1 METNTGWNATAGAEE
16 SPGGKTRNWKK
27 LVIRWTLFLLPT
39 LATFLGTYLYLDWQA
54 KPHTPPDGYVFPRE
68 PVLVGT
74 YRYEAPG
81 GKIYRTWLDETPIL
95 CNGFSYFGATFAQTG
110 AYTDCGLRDSL
121 RDKQVEVHRVR
132 FPLKNPNASPMV
144 VKIVSEGVTHFD
156 ISDAEVRERWIRD
169 TERSASSTARMLTL
183 FAGGLFWW
191 FSGFLLKKIDSRS
204 MN

>member
-1 METNTGWNATAGAEE
+1 METNTGSNATAGAEE

-27 LVIRWTLFLLPT
+27 RVIRWTLFLVPT

-81 GKIYRTWLDETPIL
+81 GRIFLSWVGNTSIV
-95 CNGFSYFGATFAQTG
+95 CNWFSYYSGARMFGG
-110 AYTDCGLRDSL
+110 GYTDCGRKETLQG
-121 RDKQVEVHRVR
+121 KQVEVHRVR
-132 FPLKNPNASPMV
+132 LPFKNQNADPVV

-169 TERSASSTARMLTL
+169 TGSSISATARMLTL

-191 FSGFLLKKIDSRS
+191 LSGFLLMKIESRS